1 MNQLHDCLGLERDQ
15 GSEKSYILEVFKV
28 DQTEYSNELEVAW
41 EKRRGVKITQDILLN
56 LEVK

>member
-15 GSEKSYILEVFKV
+15 GSGKCYILDVFKV
-28 DQTEYSNELEVAW
+28 DPTEHSNELEVAW
-41 EKRRGVKITQDILLN
+41 EKKRGVKITQDILLN